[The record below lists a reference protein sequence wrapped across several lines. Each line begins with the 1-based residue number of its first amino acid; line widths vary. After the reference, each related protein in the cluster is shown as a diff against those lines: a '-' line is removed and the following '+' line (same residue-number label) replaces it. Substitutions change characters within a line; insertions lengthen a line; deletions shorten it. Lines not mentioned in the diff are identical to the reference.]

1 MNAITRNIAVVLC
14 VTLLAVPAA
23 NADNL
28 CWDGFGGLEWE
39 NPVNWQKC
47 GGGAGR
53 VPQSTDTVTIKSTAQ
68 RECHL
73 QGTGIC
79 NVLKVEAGAP
89 DLEIGTRHGISTLE
103 VVDHAEVYGLVR
115 ILQGSMLKLAGTTT
129 TTVDGVVV
137 FWLDTIPVAGSDPCD
152 ADPLGTLLISADMTI
167 TGYGGLIFGRK
178 CTGNLAPTRGIIKTG
193 PGVRLTLETTNPG
206 NPLVVVGFID
216 IQALLTNESAHVGT
230 NQVADQLLLSTNDKN
245 GNSGK
250 WFCYD
255 GDFRIKNL
263 VQVSGSNDWDMT
275 LAVPGAHLWFEAGSV
290 ATCLS
295 GDFNVHDGVV
305 DVDTDLCTSGSAT
318 VASDGVSRPKIFI
331 QYGND
336 GSFGGLCSALC
347 GP

>member
-1 MNAITRNIAVVLC
+1 MNTITRNIGAVLAA
-14 VTLLAVPAA
+14 TLLAIPSAKA
-23 NADNL
+23 IDL
-28 CWDGFGGLEWE
+28 CWE
-39 NPVNWQKC
+39 NDVGTDWQVAGNWTDC
-47 GGGAGR
+47 NNHPGR
-53 VPQSTDTVTIKSTAQ
+53 VPLSTDNVTIKSTAQ
-68 RECHL
+68 LECHVE
-73 QGTGIC
+73 GTATC

-89 DLEIGTRHGISTLE
+89 DLEIGTKHATSTLE
-103 VVDHAEVYGLVR
+103 VVDHIEVYGLVR
-115 ILQGSMLKLAGTTT
+115 ILQSSILKLGGTTT
-129 TTVDGVVV
+129 STVDGEVV
-137 FWLDTIPVAGSDPCD
+137 FWLDTIPVAESDPCD
-152 ADPLGTLLISADMTI
+152 ADPFGTLLISANMTI
-167 TGYGGLIFGRK
+167 TGNGGLIYGRK
-178 CTGNLAPTRGIIKTG
+178 CTAINAPTRGIIKTG
-193 PGVRLTLETTNPG
+193 PGVRLTLKTTPLG
-206 NPLVVVGFID
+206 SPLVVVGFID
-216 IQALLTNESAHVGT
+216 IRALLTNESAHVGS
-230 NQVADQLLLSTNDKN
+230 NQVADQLLLSTNDKS

-318 VASDGVSRPKIFI
+318 VVSDGVSRPKIFI
-331 QYGND
+331 RYGSD